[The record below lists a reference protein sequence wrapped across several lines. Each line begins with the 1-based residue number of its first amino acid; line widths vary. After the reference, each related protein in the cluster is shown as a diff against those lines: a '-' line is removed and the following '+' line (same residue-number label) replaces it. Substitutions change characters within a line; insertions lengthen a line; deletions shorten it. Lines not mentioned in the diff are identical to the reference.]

1 VKTLKTILALG
12 LVAVFFVGC
21 SKNANN
27 TNTTTTTND
36 NSSSNA
42 KASSTPM
49 TMPSMPT
56 MPANTS
62 TSTSTS
68 NENGSE
74 HTSSSGAGQTFT
86 NQEAGVQF
94 TLPAGWTSKTEGEKI
109 MANSPMDA
117 VSVVLWVPQGDDFN
131 KAVDDL
137 TAQLDKII
145 KNPKIT
151 SPGKEV
157 THNGMPAYTAAGT
170 GEVNG
175 EEIAWEVDVLRA
187 KKPFF
192 ALTFAE
198 PKMFQMH
205 QGEYQQ
211 LLDSLKKIE

>member
-27 TNTTTTTND
+27 TNTTTTTTND
-36 NSSSNA
+36 NNSNA

-49 TMPSMPT
+49 TMPT
-56 MPANTS
+56 LPATTTNTS
-62 TSTSTS
+62 TANDNSSA
-68 NENGSE
+68 
-74 HTSSSGAGQTFT
+74 HPSSSGEGETFT

-94 TLPAGWTSKTEGEKI
+94 TLPAGWTSKTEGQKI
-109 MANSPMDA
+109 IATSPMDA
-117 VSVVLWVPQGDDFN
+117 VSVVLWVPEGDDFN

-137 TAQLDKII
+137 TAQLDKVI

-151 SPGKEV
+151 SPGKET
-157 THNGMPAYTAAGT
+157 THNGMPAYTAGGT
-170 GEVNG
+170 GDVNG
-175 EEIAWEVDVLRA
+175 EAIAWEVDVLRA

-198 PKMFQMH
+198 PKMFTMH
-205 QGEYQQ
+205 EGEYKQ
-211 LLDSLKKIE
+211 LLNSLHKIE

>member
-1 VKTLKTILALG
+1 VKTLKTILTLG

-21 SKNANN
+21 SKNSNN
-27 TNTTTTTND
+27 TNTTTTTNAD
-36 NSSSNA
+36 NSNT

-49 TMPSMPT
+49 TMPSMPS
-56 MPANTS
+56 MLANTS
-62 TSTSTS
+62 TNTSTS
-68 NENGSE
+68 AANTSE
-74 HTSSSGAGQTFT
+74 HPTSSGEGETFT
-86 NQEAGVQF
+86 NHEAGVQF

-109 MANSPMDA
+109 IANSPMDA

-137 TAQLDKII
+137 TAQLDKVI

-151 SPGKEV
+151 SPGRET
-157 THNGMPAYTAAGT
+157 THNGMPAYTAGGT

-175 EEIAWEVDVLRA
+175 EVIAWEVDVLRA

-205 QGEYQQ
+205 EGEYKQ

>member
-1 VKTLKTILALG
+1 MKTLKTILVLG

-21 SKNANN
+21 SKNTDN
-27 TNTTTTTND
+27 TNTTTTTTNA
-36 NSSSNA
+36 NNSNA

-49 TMPSMPT
+49 TMPTLPAT
-56 MPANTS
+56 TTANTS
-62 TSTSTS
+62 AS
-68 NENGSE
+68 NDN
-74 HTSSSGAGQTFT
+74 SSAHPSSAGAGETFT

-137 TAQLDKII
+137 MAQLDKII
-145 KNPKIT
+145 KNPKVT
-151 SPGKEV
+151 SPGKET
-157 THNGMPAYTAAGT
+157 THNGMPAYTAGGT
-170 GEVNG
+170 GEVDNQ
-175 EEIAWEVDVLRA
+175 EIAWEVDILRA

-192 ALTFAE
+192 VLTFAA
-198 PKMFQMH
+198 PDMFKMH